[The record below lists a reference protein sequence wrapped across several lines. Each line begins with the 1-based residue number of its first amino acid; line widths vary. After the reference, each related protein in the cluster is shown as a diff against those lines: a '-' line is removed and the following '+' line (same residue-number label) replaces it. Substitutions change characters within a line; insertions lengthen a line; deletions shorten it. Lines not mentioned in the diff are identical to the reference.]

1 MENPLIE
8 AIKAII
14 YGIVE
19 GLTEWL
25 PVSSTGHIIIVSA
38 IPGFDV
44 QSTYGDAFWEFF
56 LVVIQFGAICAVIWK
71 FFKRLNPLSDNN
83 TKEKNKAIWIM
94 WLKILIGCLP
104 AGIIGVLLEVL
115 LPDSAKASFYDNVA
129 IVTSMLILYGV
140 IFVIIE
146 RFNKYKAKKYVS
158 SLKDAG
164 KDPNTPYPYKFRNVE
179 DIDYLTALYIGL
191 IQVLSIVPGTSRS
204 GVTILGALALGAS
217 RTAAAEFSF
226 YLSIPVMVGATLV
239 KGYSFYG
246 SGVTIS
252 NNMVVYLFFG
262 TITAFVVSIFVIN
275 FLMKFIKK
283 HTFEGFGYYR
293 IAAGIVLASLLGA
306 GIIS

>member
-44 QSTYGDAFWEFF
+44 SSTYGDVFWEFF

-71 FFKRLNPLSDNN
+71 FFKKLNPLSDRN

-104 AGIIGVLLEVL
+104 AGIIGILLEEF
-115 LPDSAKASFYDNVA
+115 LPTAAKSAFYDSVPL
-129 IVTSMLILYGV
+129 VTSMLILYGV
-140 IFVIIE
+140 LFVIGE

-158 SLKDAG
+158 SLREKG

-239 KGYSFYG
+239 KGYSFYE
-246 SGVTIS
+246 SVVTIS

-262 TITAFVVSIFVIN
+262 TITAFAISILVIN

-306 GIIS
+306 GIIA